1 MINKAGR
8 EIPELIENYKEVIP
22 YAGAFESLG
31 ERVKTT
37 AKIKS
42 YEPGTVKLLASIEE
56 AIDKAGLKDGMTVSF
71 HHHLRNGDQVVNLV
85 MQAIAAKGIK
95 DIHMAASGIFAVHEP
110 LVKLMENGYDGLCTG
125 WAGQYAAQGH

>member
-8 EIPELIENYKEVIP
+8 EIPELIENYKEVLP

-110 LVKLMENGYDGLCTG
+110 LVKLMEIGRNHDVV
-125 WAGQYAAQGH
+125 